1 MKKTI
6 LGLFLFC
13 CNHLTA
19 QTIPNYD
26 LIKLQK
32 NTDFKKAEPFVILSA
47 NFLLTTPFKTDSK
60 DRYNSLRFIGQWMNG
75 TTDYSFIMQDMIEK
89 IGKGDNDHLG
99 IYVAALSK
107 YTIENKP
114 VIKNTNQ
121 LKVDAMTTLLNY
133 CQDKNNNLRLT
144 KQLKKFVEAKEKGQ
158 LEQALQ

>member
-1 MKKTI
+1 MKKTL
-6 LGLFLFC
+6 LGLLLFC
-13 CNHLTA
+13 YTHLTA
-19 QTIPNYD
+19 QTIPNFD

-32 NTDFKKAEPFVILSA
+32 NTDYKKAEPFVILAA
-47 NFLLTTPFKTDSK
+47 NFLLSTPFKIDSK
-60 DRYNSLRFIGQWMNG
+60 DRYNSLRFISQWTNG
-75 TTDYSFIMQDMIEK
+75 TTDYSFVMEDMMDK

-114 VIKNTNQ
+114 VVKNTIQ
-121 LKVDAMTTLLNY
+121 LRVDAMTTLLNY

-144 KQLKKFVEAKEKGQ
+144 KQLKKLLEAKEKGQ

>member
-1 MKKTI
+1 
-6 LGLFLFC
+6 
-13 CNHLTA
+13 
-19 QTIPNYD
+19 
-26 LIKLQK
+26 
-32 NTDFKKAEPFVILSA
+32 
-47 NFLLTTPFKTDSK
+47 
-60 DRYNSLRFIGQWMNG
+60 MNG

-114 VIKNTNQ
+114 VVKNTNQ